1 MGPCASKPP
10 DPAHDFMKAVVVR
23 NYGVLGKRMAGGGEE
38 AAAPAPDKHTMI
50 VDPCSARFVRTQG
63 CAIADAGGASGA
75 IYEFIGYRDDAGFPA
90 DVVNGI
96 EREGDVFYHKY
107 GWPNSKHVIHCV
119 GYDFRTYAKRE
130 LGDLALSPEIARD
143 LLAKLYE
150 RLLMETAKSGP
161 STLRL
166 VPVSAGIFAG
176 PLLGDMPAIT
186 AEALLD
192 ASAARR
198 VEIKSSTRPFRR
210 ELFRCAS
217 RARRE
222 RSIRPKIAEIRR
234 DRGERRPV
242 SRDRARGRRA
252 SAVSPNR
259 LRCDRAREF
268 QSLVG
273 TSQTGG

>member
-10 DPAHDFMKAVVVR
+10 DPAHDFMRAVVVR

-192 ASAARR
+192 ASAACFASSKMVGAKAEKDVFADYAAHATVELCVYLERDFARYEAAWKAAVAKR
-198 VEIKSSTRPFRR
+198 VATDSTR
-210 ELFRCAS
+210 
-217 RARRE
+217 
-222 RSIRPKIAEIRR
+222 
-234 DRGERRPV
+234 
-242 SRDRARGRRA
+242 
-252 SAVSPNR
+252 
-259 LRCDRAREF
+259 
-268 QSLVG
+268 
-273 TSQTGG
+273 SQK

>member
-130 LGDLALSPEIARD
+130 LGDLRSPEIARPPRQ
-143 LLAKLYE
+143 A
-150 RLLMETAKSGP
+150 
-161 STLRL
+161 LRAA
-166 VPVSAGIFAG
+166 PH
-176 PLLGDMPAIT
+176 GDGQVRAV
-186 AEALLD
+186 D
-192 ASAARR
+192 AAPRARVRGHLRGAPARR
-198 VEIKSSTRPFRR
+198 HARDHRGGAPRR
-210 ELFRCAS
+210 IGGVPC
-217 RARRE
+217 
-222 RSIRPKIAEIRR
+222 
-234 DRGERRPV
+234 
-242 SRDRARGRRA
+242 
-252 SAVSPNR
+252 
-259 LRCDRAREF
+259 
-268 QSLVG
+268 G
-273 TSQTGG
+273 TQIN

>member
-10 DPAHDFMKAVVVR
+10 DPAHDFMRAVVVR

-143 LLAKLYE
+143 LLAKLCE

-186 AEALLD
+186 AEALSTHRPRAWRRRRWSGRRGD
-192 ASAARR
+192 AAADYAARDRVGCASA
-198 VEIKSSTRPFRR
+198 SSATSRATRPRGR
-210 ELFRCAS
+210 PRCRSAS
-217 RARRE
+217 RRTDAR
-222 RSIRPKIAEIRR
+222 
-234 DRGERRPV
+234 
-242 SRDRARGRRA
+242 
-252 SAVSPNR
+252 AVKPS
-259 LRCDRAREF
+259 
-268 QSLVG
+268 
-273 TSQTGG
+273 